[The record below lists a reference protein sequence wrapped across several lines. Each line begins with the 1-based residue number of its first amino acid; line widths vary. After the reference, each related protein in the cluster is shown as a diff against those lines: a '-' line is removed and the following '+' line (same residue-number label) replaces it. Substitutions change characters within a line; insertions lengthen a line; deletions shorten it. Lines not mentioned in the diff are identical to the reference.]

1 MFENG
6 GRMDDAGAWG
16 YYNLTEP
23 NGSGEL
29 KTSLAEF
36 DSLKMG
42 QGQLRGGGHL
52 GHVTW
57 TICIHFLS
65 PPPPKEA
72 SHEIWP

>member
-29 KTSLAEF
+29 KTSFAEF
-36 DSLKMG
+36 EVLKWVKISSGVADILVM
-42 QGQLRGGGHL
+42 
-52 GHVTW
+52 
-57 TICIHFLS
+57 
-65 PPPPKEA
+65 
-72 SHEIWP
+72 